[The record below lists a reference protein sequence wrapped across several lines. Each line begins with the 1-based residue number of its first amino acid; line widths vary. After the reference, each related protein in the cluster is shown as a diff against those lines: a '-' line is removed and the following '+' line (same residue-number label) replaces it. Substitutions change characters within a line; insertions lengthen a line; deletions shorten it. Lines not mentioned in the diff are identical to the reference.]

1 MYTNQINHGSVA
13 QRLERWSSKPR
24 VVGSNPSIPTIFA
37 LVLAAAVAALPGQAL
52 AKPKQAAQA
61 TSKKV
66 APQAKAAL
74 RSSKGGARSQAV
86 AAEPEPETPR
96 VELVKAPRPVRS
108 ELGCNDQEGNLAPV
122 GKVLTVGNKHLRC
135 QQTYDFPSGKLEATP
150 GWVELFMPSA
160 TLGAGLRE
168 TTLPSDMPMPALQA
182 KPSKP
187 EISPEDVPLD
197 SGNLVPT
204 QPPASSDQGRVSNYM
219 F

>member
-13 QRLERWSSKPR
+13 QLAERWSSKPL

-37 LVLAAAVAALPGQAL
+37 LVLAAAVAVLPGQAI
-52 AKPKQAAQA
+52 AKPQQAQA
-61 TSKKV
+61 TSKKAS
-66 APQAKAAL
+66 APSKAPSRANK
-74 RSSKGGARSQAV
+74 RGARVQAV
-86 AAEPEPETPR
+86 AAEPEPESPR

-122 GKVLTVGNKHLRC
+122 GKVLSVGNKHLRC

-182 KPSKP
+182 RPSKP
-187 EISPEDVPLD
+187 EITAEDVPLD

-204 QPPASSDQGRVSNYM
+204 QPSASPDRGAVTNYM